1 MPRVES
7 DSDTIFVSSISF
19 CDGLLSPDGWLCA
32 ITTLTALF
40 LSAYSAICLGYTI
53 ALFTTPS
60 VIIFLLIRKPL
71 LFKRITAKFS
81 FSANPI

>member
-40 LSAYSAICLGYTI
+40 FLPGTVGDNEVEGFAVFFSDFEYGLLYGFVPKLGFD
-53 ALFTTPS
+53 APMDDD
-60 VIIFLLIRKPL
+60 
-71 LFKRITAKFS
+71 
-81 FSANPI
+81 